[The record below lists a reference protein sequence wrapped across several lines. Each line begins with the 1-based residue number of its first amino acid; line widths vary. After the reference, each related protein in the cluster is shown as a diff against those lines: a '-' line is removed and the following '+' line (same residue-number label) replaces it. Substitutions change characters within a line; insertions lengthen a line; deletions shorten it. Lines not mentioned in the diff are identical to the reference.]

1 MLIFTAEVL
10 EKLGGTF
17 NTRQLSSIAKVM
29 EMVGMGY
36 DIQKRQEEVVP
47 YTGLMLPPCYQ
58 AYMVCLKIEGRSDG
72 TLQMYDFALKKFFGE
87 VNKPLPRI
95 TTNDIRL
102 YLYNLQTHVSNATLN
117 HRRIIIHAFFE
128 WAMKEGY
135 VEKNPSSPI
144 SPIKCEKKV
153 RKPLTGEEMCIIRD
167 SLTDDRDK
175 AMFAV
180 LFSTGCRV
188 SELLKLNREDVDWVN
203 GRVILYGKGNK
214 QRVSFLNAEAKVF
227 LKRYLD
233 SRDDDNEALFVSLR
247 APHDR
252 IKKTGIEARMRK
264 LGERAGIDRRLFPHL
279 VRHTTATTALRR
291 GMPVDQIQS
300 MLGHSSLDTTMI
312 YAKTDESGVAYNHS
326 RFVA

>member
-1 MLIFTAEVL
+1 MHTLTAEVL

-17 NTRQLSSIAKVM
+17 NTRQLSAIAKAM
-29 EMVGMGY
+29 DLATMKY
-36 DIQKRQEEVVP
+36 DIQRKQEEVVP
-47 YTGLMLPPCYQ
+47 YSGQMMPPCYQ

-72 TLQMYDFALKKFFGE
+72 TLKMYDFALRKFFGE
-87 VNKPLPRI
+87 VGKPVHAI

-102 YLYNLQTHVSNATLN
+102 YLYNLQSHVSDTTLN

-135 VEKNPSSPI
+135 VEKNPCAPI

-188 SELLKLNREDVDWVN
+188 SELLRLNREDVVGDT
-203 GRVILYGKGNK
+203 VILYGKGKK
-214 QRVSFLNAEAKVF
+214 QRVSYLNAEAKVF
-227 LKRYLD
+227 LKRYLE

-247 APHDR
+247 KPHDR
-252 IKKTGIEARMRK
+252 IKKTGIEARLRK
-264 LGERAGIDRRLFPHL
+264 LGERAGIERHLYPHL
-279 VRHTTATTALRR
+279 VRHTTATTALQR

-300 MLGHSSLDTTMI
+300 MLGHSSLNTTMI
-312 YAKTDESGVAYNHS
+312 YAKTDTAGVAYNHG
-326 RFVA
+326 RYVV